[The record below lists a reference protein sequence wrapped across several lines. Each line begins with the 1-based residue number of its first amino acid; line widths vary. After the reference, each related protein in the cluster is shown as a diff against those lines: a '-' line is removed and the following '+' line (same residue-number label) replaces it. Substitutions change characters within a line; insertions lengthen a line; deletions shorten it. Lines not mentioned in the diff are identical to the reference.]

1 MDDPQDW
8 GMKKRSRL
16 EKHPDWIAEV
26 QSPETLRGAP
36 RLTAMAYFFGTKKEA
51 RVKRKPKLNQKV

>member
-8 GMKKRSRL
+8 GMKKHAL
-16 EKHPDWIAEV
+16 APEHPDWIAEV

-36 RLTAMAYFFGTKKEA
+36 RLTAMAYSFGTKKEA